1 MKWRRDTCL
10 LRPSSF
16 AHLKLARLP
25 VLAQGLRRVLYACRQ
40 FWSNICPRKNK
51 SPLSL
56 TTGRA
61 SLVSNRALL
70 NRRRI
75 TDPRE
80 TRPARPFRRLTV
92 PSFRSRSTSPVSSY
106 PARPIFF
113 FHWQQN
119 HRSQTWPRRRLA
131 LPPGFLSK
139 ILSDFYHRYFA
150 PFFPSCSIVNDDLGQ
165 TRLKSRVPTKNAGR
179 RRGAIVSS
187 EHESRHTET
196 LRTYLASCY
205 RHSSGEKRERLQIAA
220 AKKSCTARSD
230 RF

>member
-10 LRPSSF
+10 PRPSSF

-25 VLAQGLRRVLYACRQ
+25 ILAQGLREGSLRRRQ

-75 TDPRE
+75 TDPRG
-80 TRPARPFRRLTV
+80 
-92 PSFRSRSTSPVSSY
+92 RSIQTIHRFFLSLARSTSSPVVH
-106 PARPIFF
+106 PALDRFSCFFFVFF
-113 FHWQQN
+113 FHWQRRATDQDVA
-119 HRSQTWPRRRLA
+119 RRRLA
-131 LPPGFLSK
+131 LPSVFLSK

-150 PFFPSCSIVNDDLGQ
+150 PFFLSHSIVNRWSLGQ
-165 TRLKSRVPTKNAGR
+165 TRLKSRVPTKNAGC
-179 RRGAIVSS
+179 RRG
-187 EHESRHTET
+187 
-196 LRTYLASCY
+196 
-205 RHSSGEKRERLQIAA
+205 ERLSRPNTSLGTHRDFANL
-220 AKKSCTARSD
+220 S
-230 RF
+230 RFLPSSFFR